1 MLLDADDS
9 LLLLV
14 DYQTRVM
21 PTIHEA
27 KSVMDNAVRL
37 AGMARALRI
46 PIWATEHHAEKLGA
60 TEPELLPWLEPSQI
74 FQKNHFSACA
84 DGLVQKLR
92 PPQRSSATHGNARS
106 LPKHLQKVSATP
118 VERNTVIVAG
128 CEAHV
133 CVLQTALELLEE
145 EFDVWVV
152 TDACSSRTERNRDAA
167 FDRLAGAGAELVT
180 MEMVGFEWIRTAN
193 HPAFK
198 TLQDLIR

>member
-1 MLLDADDS
+1 MLIDADDS

-14 DYQTRVM
+14 DYQSRVL
-21 PTIHEA
+21 PTLHDGGPA
-27 KSVMDNAVRL
+27 LNNAVRL
-37 AGMARALRI
+37 ATMARALRI
-46 PIWATEHHAEKLGA
+46 PIWATEHTSDKLGA
-60 TEPELLPWLEPSQI
+60 TAAELSPWLEPSQVL
-74 FQKNHFSACA
+74 QKEHFSACA

-92 PPQRSSATHGNARS
+92 APQRAVPVHGNARS
-106 LPKHLQKVSATP
+106 LPKHLQKPAAV

-152 TDACSSRTERNRDAA
+152 TDACASRTERNRDAA
-167 FDRLAGAGAELVT
+167 FDRLAGAGVELVT
-180 MEMVGFEWIRTAN
+180 MEMVGFEWLRSAH

-198 TLQDLIR
+198 TLQELIR

>member
-1 MLLDADDS
+1 MLLNAEDS
-9 LLLLV
+9 ILLLV

-21 PTIHEA
+21 PTVHETEL
-27 KSVMDNAVRL
+27 VLGNGTRL
-37 AGMARALRI
+37 AKMAQALQI
-46 PIWATEHHAEKLGA
+46 PIWATEHNPEKLGA
-60 TEPELLPWLEPSQI
+60 IEPELLPLLEASQI
-74 FQKNHFSACA
+74 LKKNHFSACA
-84 DGLVQKLR
+84 DGLVQRLR
-92 PPQRSSATHGNARS
+92 PPQRVAPAHGNARS
-106 LPKHLQKVSATP
+106 LPKHLQKSSAP

-167 FDRLAGAGAELVT
+167 FDRLAGAGVELVT

-198 TLQDLIR
+198 TLQEMIR